1 MSEAPSDPR
10 PSRELVGLLLNFR
23 DAGRSFRC
31 IQSLLANGLEHVLV
45 WDNSE
50 DDGQSSKALL
60 ALLCE
65 ERRVSVASEGGNL
78 GFAAGVNRG
87 LDWIRERFPN
97 AWVLLI
103 NNDAE
108 LVLEGAQKLVSAL
121 ETVKSAVIAY
131 PQISHG
137 GRVIGTGFYQR
148 RLGLI
153 AFDRRRHTDVW
164 IPHAS
169 GCCQLLDPRRLQG
182 PWFDEHFFMYG
193 EDVELGARLGEAG
206 MAFVR
211 EALVIHEGSASS
223 GLGSHFYETRM
234 VLAHLLLVS
243 RLARSSYERLLCY
256 GGRLLTLPLRAIVR
270 SIRYRSMVPLR
281 ALGEGLSLAL
291 QAIRKQ
297 D

>member
-1 MSEAPSDPR
+1 MSETVSDAR
-10 PSRELVGLLLNFR
+10 PSRELVGLILNYC
-23 DAGRSFRC
+23 DAGRSLRC
-31 IQSLLANGLEHVLV
+31 IRSLLGNGLEHVLV

-50 DDGQSSKALL
+50 DGGQSVKALL
-60 ALLCE
+60 ALLGPE
-65 ERRVSVASEGGNL
+65 KRVSVASEGGNL

-87 LDWIRERFPN
+87 LGWIRDRFPN

-108 LVLEGAQKLVSAL
+108 LRPDAAQKLIVAL
-121 ETVKSAVIAY
+121 EAAPSAVIAY
-131 PQISHG
+131 PQIDQG

-153 AFDRRRHTDVW
+153 VFDRKHDADVW
-164 IPHAS
+164 IAHAS

-182 PWFDEHFFMYG
+182 PWFDESFFMYG
-193 EDVELGARLGEAG
+193 EDVEFGARLGEAG

-211 EALVIHEGSASS
+211 ETLVTHEGSASS
-223 GLGSHFYETRM
+223 GLGSLFYETRM
-234 VLAHLLLVS
+234 VLAHLLLVAK
-243 RLARSSYERLLCY
+243 LAHSSYERFLCY

-270 SIRYRSMVPLR
+270 AIRYRSMVPLK
-281 ALGEGLSLAL
+281 ALGEGLRLAVR
-291 QAIRKQ
+291 ATRAV

>member
-97 AWVLLI
+97 ARVLLI

-121 ETVKSAVIAY
+121 ETDI
-131 PQISHG
+131 
-137 GRVIGTGFYQR
+137 
-148 RLGLI
+148 
-153 AFDRRRHTDVW
+153 
-164 IPHAS
+164 
-169 GCCQLLDPRRLQG
+169 LQTTN
-182 PWFDEHFFMYG
+182 Y
-193 EDVELGARLGEAG
+193 
-206 MAFVR
+206 
-211 EALVIHEGSASS
+211 
-223 GLGSHFYETRM
+223 
-234 VLAHLLLVS
+234 
-243 RLARSSYERLLCY
+243 
-256 GGRLLTLPLRAIVR
+256 
-270 SIRYRSMVPLR
+270 
-281 ALGEGLSLAL
+281 
-291 QAIRKQ
+291 
-297 D
+297 